1 MPKVCILDSTTNKV
15 VNVVEVDDVNNV
27 PDFIVQEGQV
37 LASNHDAEIGDT
49 WTGTEYDITHRLQI
63 FTDEDLWEYNRW
75 KRDELLK
82 ESDWT
87 ASSDN
92 SLSDDKKAEWAT
104 YRQALRDVPQTHT
117 EPRDITWPTKPE

>member
-1 MPKVCILDSTTNKV
+1 MAKVCILDSTTNTV
-15 VNVVEVDDVNNV
+15 VNVIEVDDVNNV
-27 PDFIVQEGQV
+27 PDFVIQEGQV

-49 WTGTEYDITHRLQI
+49 WTGTEYDVTHRLQI
-63 FTDEDLWEYNRW
+63 YTDEDLWENIRER
-75 KRDELLK
+75 RDELLK

-92 SLSDDKKAEWAT
+92 ALSDAKKAEWAT
-104 YRQALRDVPQTHT
+104 YRQALRDLPQTHT